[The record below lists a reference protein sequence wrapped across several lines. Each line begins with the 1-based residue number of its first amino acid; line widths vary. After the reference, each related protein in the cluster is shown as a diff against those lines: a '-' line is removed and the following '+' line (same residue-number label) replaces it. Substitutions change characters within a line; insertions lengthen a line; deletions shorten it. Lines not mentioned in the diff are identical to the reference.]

1 MRVPNIP
8 QTGRRMAGAVAASL
22 VLGSLAGAPAR
33 AQIQAQAHAQAQA
46 GAPMVATDPSP
57 AGAAHQPMRE
67 RFAAANT
74 THDGHLTLAQA
85 QAADLKPVVRN
96 FDAIDAEHKGYVT
109 LDDVRGFMKARR
121 AARRSGGATP

>member
-1 MRVPNIP
+1 MRVPN
-8 QTGRRMAGAVAASL
+8 TLHVGRRLACAVAASL
-22 VLGSLAGAPAR
+22 VLGSLAVLPAL
-33 AQIQAQAHAQAQA
+33 AQQAS
-46 GAPMVATDPSP
+46 PSS

-85 QAADLKPVVRN
+85 QAADLEAVVRN
-96 FDAIDAEHKGYVT
+96 FDAIDAEHRGYVT

-121 AARRSGGATP
+121 AARQAGGTAP

>member
-8 QTGRRMAGAVAASL
+8 QTGGRLAGAVAAGML
-22 VLGSLAGAPAR
+22 LGSLAGLPAL
-33 AQIQAQAHAQAQA
+33 AQQA
-46 GAPMVATDPSP
+46 GPSS

-85 QAADLKPVVRN
+85 QAADLQAVVRN

-121 AARRSGGATP
+121 AARQAGGTAP